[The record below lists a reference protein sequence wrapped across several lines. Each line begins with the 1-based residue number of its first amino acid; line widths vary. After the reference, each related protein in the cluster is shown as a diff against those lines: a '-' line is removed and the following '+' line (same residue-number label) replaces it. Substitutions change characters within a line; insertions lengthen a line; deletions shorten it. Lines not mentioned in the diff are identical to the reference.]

1 MSTQYRS
8 APPPCPLC
16 GSSMEDRAAN
26 DAVVDVCTE
35 CHAVWID
42 WFDGD
47 IATIASDVQV
57 VKTIPAHVAD
67 KHPCPRCRTELVS
80 EKLYNKG
87 PHVMRC
93 ADCSGVLVPSV
104 ALDEVVAIGPADHR
118 TDVEDAGPIAR
129 MLAKLRKVFGASSA

>member
-1 MSTQYRS
+1 MSNQYRS

-16 GSSMEDRAAN
+16 GSSMEDRAAS

-47 IATIASDVQV
+47 IATVASDVHV
-57 VKTIPAHVAD
+57 VKTIPVRVSD

-80 EKLYNKG
+80 EKLYRTG
-87 PHVMRC
+87 PHVFRC
-93 ADCSGVLVPSV
+93 SDCSGVLVPSAALDDVV
-104 ALDEVVAIGPADHR
+104 ALGPADQR
-118 TDVEDAGPIAR
+118 GDTVDNGPLAR
-129 MLAKLRKVFGASSA
+129 ILMKLRKVFGASSA